1 MNLLFFSI
9 MAPILF
15 LVHYFQTIPMDNNE
29 YVDELL
35 HVHNQVVLTTFN
47 YVLNQTLTNHLLIE
61 RFSNQIDNMV
71 FLSSSYYFDYYFHN
85 TSLNNSPYRIYYP
98 DNIQTF
104 PSKVDHHIYH
114 YLLPQID
121 YMEQLFFQYLNFYF
135 YEYQYEKLKFLTKQQ
150 MSKLVQEVYNKSE
163 FIEIME
169 DTINQLS
176 DDLKRDYFYDL
187 DRYYVCVYS
196 FQIEK
201 NSCKNPLYYPYNT
214 TIQIY
219 SFDYENENNIDNPI
233 HNQNKDELFSTN
245 AILCCNY
252 S

>member
-1 MNLLFFSI
+1 MNLLFFFI
-9 MAPILF
+9 IAPILI
-15 LVHYFQTIPMDNNE
+15 LLHYFQTISNNDE
-29 YVDELL
+29 YIDELL
-35 HVHNQVVLTTFN
+35 QGHNKVVLTTFN

-61 RFSNQIDNMV
+61 RFSNQLNNMV

-104 PSKVDHHIYH
+104 PSDVEHHIYQ

-121 YMEQLFFQYLNFYF
+121 YMEQIFFQYMNFYF
-135 YEYQYEKLKFLTKQQ
+135 YENQYEKLKFLTKHQIN
-150 MSKLVQEVYNKSE
+150 KLVQDVYKKSE
-163 FIEIME
+163 FLQTME

-176 DDLKRDYFYDL
+176 DDLKLDYFYDL

-196 FQIEK
+196 FQKEK
-201 NSCKNPLYYPYNT
+201 NRCTNPLFYPYNT
-214 TIQIY
+214 TYINYPFEINNY
-219 SFDYENENNIDNPI
+219 NIDS
-233 HNQNKDELFSTN
+233 QNKDEIFSNN

-252 S
+252 P

>member
-9 MAPILF
+9 IAPILI
-15 LVHYFQTIPMDNNE
+15 LLHYFQTIPNNDE
-29 YVDELL
+29 YIDELL
-35 HVHNQVVLTTFN
+35 QGHNKVVLTTFN

-61 RFSNQIDNMV
+61 RFSNQLNNMV

-98 DNIQTF
+98 DNIPTF

-121 YMEQLFFQYLNFYF
+121 YMEQLFFQYMNFYF
-135 YEYQYEKLKFLTKQQ
+135 YEYQYEKLKFLSKHQIT
-150 MSKLVQEVYNKSE
+150 KLVQDVYKKSE
-163 FIEIME
+163 FLQTME

-176 DDLKRDYFYDL
+176 DDLKLDYFYDL

-196 FQIEK
+196 FQKEK
-201 NSCKNPLYYPYNT
+201 NRCTNPLLYPYNT
-214 TIQIY
+214 TVEIY
-219 SFDYENENNIDNPI
+219 SFNYNKENNIDNHI
-233 HNQNKDELFSTN
+233 YYQKTDEIYSNN

-252 S
+252 P